1 MSIVHS
7 NFIPLFLIGKS
18 KHREFSNLIKQ
29 IIGSKPS
36 NLDLYYLAMRHTS
49 VAKEKRKGFLESN
62 ERLEYLGD
70 AVLGMV
76 VAQYLF
82 NKYPFKDEGFLTEV
96 RSRIVNRE
104 NLNQLAKK
112 IGLSDMIQ
120 YNGNMKGNNL
130 SFKSIYGD
138 ALEALVGAAYLDL
151 GYKKCNKFILKKL
164 VIPHVDLDEIISTDV
179 NFKSKI
185 IEWSQKENKDLKF
198 EVNELKDQNH
208 FKKFEA
214 KIIVGSKEIGVGH
227 GLSKK
232 KAEQNA
238 AEKSCQLLN
247 IE

>member
-1 MSIVHS
+1 MTGCS
-7 NFIPLFLIGKS
+7 
-18 KHREFSNLIKQ
+18 
-29 IIGSKPS
+29 PS

-49 VAKEKRKGFLESN
+49 AAKEHRKGFLESN

-76 VAQYLF
+76 VAEYLF
-82 NKYPFKDEGFLTEV
+82 TKYPFKDEGFLTEI

-104 NLNQLAKK
+104 HLNQLAKK
-112 IGLSDMIQ
+112 IGLSDLIE
-120 YNGNMKGNNL
+120 YNGDSKGNL

-138 ALEALVGAAYLDL
+138 ALEALIGACYLDR
-151 GYKKCNKFILKKL
+151 GYKYCKRFILKKL
-164 VIPHVDLDEIISTDV
+164 VIPHVDLDEIINTDI

-185 IEWSQKENKDLKF
+185 IEWSQKENRDIKF
-198 EVNELKDQNH
+198 EVNELKGNGH

-214 KIIVGSKEIGVGH
+214 VVMVDEKEISKGH

-238 AEKSCQLLN
+238 AEKSCQELN

>member
-1 MSIVHS
+1 
-7 NFIPLFLIGKS
+7 
-18 KHREFSNLIKQ
+18 
-29 IIGSKPS
+29 
-36 NLDLYYLAMRHTS
+36 MRHTS
-49 VAKEKRKGFLESN
+49 AAKEKRKGFLESN

-76 VAQYLF
+76 VAEYLF

-104 NLNQLAKK
+104 HLNQLAKK
-112 IGLSDMIQ
+112 IGLSDLIQ
-120 YNGNMKGNNL
+120 YNGNMKGNSL

-138 ALEALVGAAYLDL
+138 ALEALVGAIYLDK
-151 GYKKCNKFILKKL
+151 GYKSCKNFILKQL
-164 VIPHVDLDEIISTDV
+164 VVPHVDLDEIISTDK

-185 IEWSQKENKDLKF
+185 IEWSQKENKALKF
-198 EVNELKDQNH
+198 EVNELKDQSH

-214 KIIVGSKEIGVGH
+214 KVIVGKKEISTGH

-238 AEKSCQLLN
+238 AEKSCQMLN

>member
-1 MSIVHS
+1 M
-7 NFIPLFLIGKS
+7 
-18 KHREFSNLIKQ
+18 
-29 IIGSKPS
+29 
-36 NLDLYYLAMRHTS
+36 DLYFLAMRHTS
-49 VAKEKRKGFLESN
+49 AAKEKRKGFVESN

-70 AVLGMV
+70 AVLGMII
-76 VAQYLF
+76 AEYLF

-104 NLNQLAKK
+104 HLNQLAKK
-112 IGLSDMIQ
+112 IGLSDLIE
-120 YNGNMKGNNL
+120 YNGHLKGNAL

-138 ALEALVGAAYLDL
+138 ALEALIGACYLDK
-151 GYKKCNKFILKKL
+151 GYTRCKTFVLKKL
-164 VIPHVDLDEIISTDV
+164 VIPHVDLDQIIKTDI

-198 EVNELKDQNH
+198 EVYELKNQNH

-214 KIIVGSKEIGVGH
+214 KIYVAKKEISTGH

-238 AEKSCQLLN
+238 AEKSCEVLK
-247 IE
+247 ID

>member
-1 MSIVHS
+1 
-7 NFIPLFLIGKS
+7 
-18 KHREFSNLIKQ
+18 
-29 IIGSKPS
+29 
-36 NLDLYYLAMRHTS
+36 MRHTS

-76 VAQYLF
+76 VAEYLF

-96 RSRIVNRE
+96 RSRLVNRE
-104 NLNQLAKK
+104 HLNQLAKK
-112 IGLSDMIQ
+112 IGLSDLIE
-120 YNGNMKGNNL
+120 YSGSPKGNTL

-138 ALEALVGAAYLDL
+138 ALEALIGACYLDK
-151 GYKKCNKFILKKL
+151 GYKKTKIFILKKL
-164 VIPHVDLDEIISTDV
+164 LIPHVDLDLIISTTT

-185 IEWSQKENKDLKF
+185 IEWSQKENRNLIF
-198 EVNELKDQNH
+198 EVNEISNNNH

-214 KIIVGSKEIGVGH
+214 VILVDEKEVSKGQ

-238 AEKSCQLLN
+238 AEKSCQILN
-247 IE
+247 LI